1 MTLGGPIIKNKLFFF
16 VNYENT
22 NKTYP
27 NLNGYR
33 QSGSRVNPDEAD
45 DVMQKIKDMAQR
57 QGLSYDGTFA
67 NPDIY
72 TKSNKFGC

>member
-1 MTLGGPIIKNKLFFF
+1 MGCNVGWSYYQEQVVLF
-16 VNYENT
+16 VNYENA

-33 QSGSRVNPDEAD
+33 QAGSRVNPDEAD
-45 DVMQKIKDMAQR
+45 DVLQKVKDMAQR

-67 NPDIY
+67 KP
-72 TKSNKFGC
+72 